1 MKTLQ
6 MTARYFTAISLL
18 GLMVAA
24 SAHGQVSATLKANVP
39 FAFEAGSKSLP
50 AGAYEFKVSLANKQV
65 LVSGAEGG
73 GVYMRIITPL
83 TGFSVFSEAGLVFNS
98 IGDKHV
104 LAEIWLP
111 DHKGVEVSTTGEE
124 HTRTMIALMTGGGG
138 NLSGKEIFEHTCAQ
152 CHGPNG
158 QGNPAADKFFNTPV
172 PKLSSAYVQSKSDE
186 ELKGIITHGRGHMQ
200 PVQIKQA
207 SVQHLLDAKSV
218 DAVIEFVRTLKK
230 P

>member
-1 MKTLQ
+1 MRTLR
-6 MTARYFTAISLL
+6 MTARYFAAISLL

-24 SAHGQVSATLKANVP
+24 SAHGQTLSTLKANVP
-39 FAFEAGSKSLP
+39 FAFEASGKSLP
-50 AGAYEFKVSLANKQV
+50 AGAYEFKVNLAKREV

-73 GVYMRIITPL
+73 GVYMQIISPL
-83 TGFSVFSEAGLVFNS
+83 TGFSVFSDAGLVFNS

-104 LAEIWLP
+104 LAEIWLAGQQ
-111 DHKGVEVSTTGEE
+111 GVEVSTTREP
-124 HTRTMIALMTGGGG
+124 HTRMMIAVMSGGG

-152 CHGPNG
+152 CHGAYG
-158 QGNPAADKFFNTPV
+158 QGNPAADKFFGTPV

-186 ELKGIITHGRGHMQ
+186 ELKEVITHGRGHMQ

-207 SVQHLLDAKSV
+207 SVQHLLDLKSV